1 MPRYLTTLMCGLPLL
16 FTASCL
22 AQGDVETAKCSDT
35 DFTQVLSCYR
45 EKLATEPLIYN
56 LLSQENLPGLE
67 WRRYQL
73 TSQNWSPESLV
84 SPAAWQH
91 EVEIF
96 IPENST
102 STKAL
107 VVINNGINYGTETI
121 PPSGPGDFAIET
133 LQNIA
138 RSTDSVVIA
147 ISTIPNQYLEYQ
159 QDGNP
164 RKEDYSV
171 ARSWTLFIDA
181 PEARSTLPLHVPMVA
196 AISQAMT
203 MAQQALP
210 EKAIDSFIVT
220 GLSKRGWTS
229 WLTAIADSRVEAI
242 VPFVID
248 LLDTRAALEHMYQSY
263 GGNWPIA
270 FTPYYQEE
278 IDKKLNTPGFA
289 KLMQIMDPLQY
300 LASEYQPRLSIA
312 KYIINAS
319 GDDFYVPD
327 NTDFYYDKLP
337 GDKTLRVAPN
347 SSHSGIKAFSEQSLI
362 TFVNRLR
369 QATPIPQLNTT
380 IAMKD
385 KVQTITVS
393 LSETPEKVLLWT
405 AANPDARDFR
415 YACDVRYTAFPLAV
429 TPSNTL
435 DVALSTPA
443 IGWQATFI
451 EATFSDGFV
460 ATTPVYISP
469 QESYPTTA
477 PPGGGPACKTLPGR
491 ALITPDDARAIDYP
505 DEAEAQL

>member
-1 MPRYLTTLMCGLPLL
+1 
-16 FTASCL
+16 
-22 AQGDVETAKCSDT
+22 
-35 DFTQVLSCYR
+35 
-45 EKLATEPLIYN
+45 
-56 LLSQENLPGLE
+56 
-67 WRRYQL
+67 
-73 TSQNWSPESLV
+73 
-84 SPAAWQH
+84 
-91 EVEIF
+91 
-96 IPENST
+96 
-102 STKAL
+102 
-107 VVINNGINYGTETI
+107 
-121 PPSGPGDFAIET
+121 
-133 LQNIA
+133 
-138 RSTDSVVIA
+138 
-147 ISTIPNQYLEYQ
+147 
-159 QDGNP
+159 
-164 RKEDYSV
+164 
-171 ARSWTLFIDA
+171 
-181 PEARSTLPLHVPMVA
+181 
-196 AISQAMT
+196 

-385 KVQTITVS
+385 KVQTVTVS

-405 AANPDARDFR
+405 AANPDTRDFR

-429 TPSNTL
+429 TPNNTL
-435 DVALSTPA
+435 EVALNTPA

-469 QESYPTTA
+469 QESCPTTA
-477 PPGGGPACKTLPGR
+477 LPGGGPACKTLPGR
-491 ALITPDDARAIDYP
+491 ALITPDDARAIDDP